1 MTNEKRLR
9 VDAMQE
15 EEHDSIAK
23 EIAALYAPFS
33 SLLSRCLRVDAERP
47 TRWRSREDVW
57 GRNGGRRVPSA
68 AQSNELL
75 SLFFF
80 VRGFFPFRLGA
91 ALDLLAFSNLLPLF
105 HLTKKNAGD
114 RLRLLLGR
122 PGPRLPRRR
131 RARHG
136 PLGGVRHRDPR
147 RRGRQALVDGRGD
160 LVPRGAPAGQVG
172 GIHLFLF
179 HFSLSFLH
187 FSLGSRERGKR
198 KWCKKGKTEKRAQ
211 GRFVVL

>member
-57 GRNGGRRVPSA
+57 GRHGGRRVPSA

-105 HLTKKNAGD
+105 PLTKKKTQVTAS
-114 RLRLLLGR
+114 
-122 PGPRLPRRR
+122 
-131 RARHG
+131 ASFS
-136 PLGGVRHRDPR
+136 
-147 RRGRQALVDGRGD
+147 GD
-160 LVPRGAPAGQVG
+160 LGLDSLDAVELVMALEEEF
-172 GIHLFLF
+172 GIEIPDAEADK
-179 HFSLSFLH
+179 LSSTAEAISYLAAH
-187 FSLGSRERGKR
+187 PQAK
-198 KWCKKGKTEKRAQ
+198 
-211 GRFVVL
+211 